1 MLPHPPGLLLMS
13 FPELET
19 RLSVRLFF
27 MIPVVF
33 GAEFSCNMISCLESS
48 KCWNKTCYEAVL
60 NQIGLFES
68 IHLQRLRFIFHT
80 GD

>member
-1 MLPHPPGLLLMS
+1 MLPQPPGLLLMS

-33 GAEFSCNMISCLESS
+33 GAEFSCNI
-48 KCWNKTCYEAVL
+48 
-60 NQIGLFES
+60 I
-68 IHLQRLRFIFHT
+68 
-80 GD
+80 